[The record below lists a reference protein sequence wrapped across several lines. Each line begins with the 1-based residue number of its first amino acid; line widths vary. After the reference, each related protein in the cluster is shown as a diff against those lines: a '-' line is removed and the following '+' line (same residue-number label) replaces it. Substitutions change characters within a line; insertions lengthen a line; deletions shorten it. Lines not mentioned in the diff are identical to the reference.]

1 MQQTGTPMDW
11 FSSPQHDA
19 SIMAAWEHLVGG
31 GEWHSA
37 DVRSVVDD
45 SWQRCLVGH
54 VNPGVDRAP
63 PAVAETQLMQW
74 RDANARLVSASLPLM
89 QQTRELLSQTGT
101 VMLLADPDGLILQH
115 EGDMRILEPASEV
128 GLVPG
133 CNWTE
138 LNCGTN
144 AIGTALTLKQAVQIH
159 GAEHFC
165 AGIKR
170 WTCSATVIRDPM
182 DGHVLGVIDV
192 SGLADTYSRYSL
204 ALTVSLAGRIESRL
218 AKDAMERRLRL
229 LDRCASG
236 FGSHA
241 SDAMLVIDDKGRLVK
256 ANPQVVPTL
265 RRLGFDVNLDA
276 GFVLP
281 GLDTTAD
288 HPLTANAP
296 PWLHYAKVETL
307 REGSTVLGF
316 VVVIPGTG
324 NVRGAISP
332 SGGRDKLRSV
342 HSGAGAFER
351 IIGDSRTLRA
361 AVDKARQ
368 LAPSKVPVLLLG
380 DTGVGK
386 ELFAQGIHQASERAE
401 GPFVALNCGGL
412 SRDLLA
418 SELFGYA
425 EGAFTGAR
433 KSGAAG
439 KIEAAD
445 GGTLFLDEIGE
456 MPLDIQP
463 HLLRVLQENEIYRL
477 GENTPRKVNFRL
489 VAATHRDLKDA
500 IAKGSFRMDLFYRIA
515 VTTVSIPSLR
525 ERGEDL
531 PTLISYWLGYL
542 CDCYGLTPRSFD
554 AEAYACML
562 KYEWPGNVR
571 ELRNAIE
578 GALLLAEGT
587 TITVEK
593 LPVEVAAAAATAVHL
608 AQGEM
613 TEPVMATGD
622 SLKTAE
628 AEYIRRAL
636 ARCGG
641 NLTQAAAQLGIAK
654 STLYEKLRRYDLIAA
669 VSDVRRRE
677 ARGALRAEAGRSG

>member
-31 GEWHSA
+31 SEWHSA

-54 VNPGVDRAP
+54 VDPGVDRAP
-63 PAVAETQLMQW
+63 PAVGEDQLVQW
-74 RDANARLVSASLPLM
+74 REANARLVSASLPLM

-101 VMLLADPDGLILQH
+101 VMLLADPDGLVLQH
-115 EGDMRILEPASEV
+115 EGDMRIIEPAREV

-144 AIGTALTLKQAVQIH
+144 AIGTALALKQAVQIH

-182 DGHVLGVIDV
+182 DGRVLGVIDV
-192 SGLADTYSRYSL
+192 SGLADTYNRYSL

-241 SDAMLVIDDKGRLVK
+241 SDAILVVDDKGRLVK
-256 ANPQVVPTL
+256 ANSQVVPAL
-265 RRLGFDVNLDA
+265 RRLGFDVHLDA
-276 GFVLP
+276 SFVLP
-281 GLDTTAD
+281 GLDAKAD
-288 HPLTANAP
+288 HPVSSNAP
-296 PWLHYAKVETL
+296 AWLRYAHVEAL
-307 REGSTVLGF
+307 REGAALLGF
-316 VVVIPGTG
+316 IVVIPGTA
-324 NVRGAISP
+324 NVRGAIVLARK
-332 SGGRDKLRSV
+332 GERL
-342 HSGAGAFER
+342 HSAASAFER
-351 IIGDSRTLRA
+351 IVGDSRSLRA

-489 VAATHRDLKDA
+489 VAATHRDLKSA
-500 IAKGSFRMDLFYRIA
+500 IATGMFRMDLFYRIA

-531 PTLISYWLGYL
+531 PTLIDYWLRHL
-542 CDCYGLTPRSFD
+542 CESYGLPAKSFD
-554 AEAYACML
+554 EQAYACL
-562 KYEWPGNVR
+562 LNYAWPGNVR

-578 GALLLAEGT
+578 GALLLADGP
-587 TITVEK
+587 TITADK
-593 LPVEVAAAAATAVHL
+593 LPAEVGVASSSTVHL
-608 AQGEM
+608 VQREFP
-613 TEPVMATGD
+613 EQVVATGD

-636 ARCGG
+636 ARCEG

-654 STLYEKLRRYDLIAA
+654 STLYEKLRRYDLVAA
-669 VSDVRRRE
+669 VSDVRRRG
-677 ARGALRAEAGRSG
+677 ARGPSDL

>member
-11 FSSPQHDA
+11 FPSPQHDTR
-19 SIMAAWEHLVGG
+19 IMAAWEHLVTG
-31 GEWHSA
+31 GEWRSTN
-37 DVRSVVDD
+37 VRGVVDD

-54 VNPGVDRAP
+54 VDPGVDRAP
-63 PAVAETQLMQW
+63 PPLDDERLDQW
-74 RDANARLVSASLPLM
+74 RTGQRRLIDVSLPLM
-89 QQTRELLSQTGT
+89 QQTREFLSQTGT
-101 VMLLADPDGLILQH
+101 VMLLADSSGMILQQ

-133 CNWTE
+133 CDWTE

-144 AIGTALTLKQAVQIH
+144 AIGTALALKQPVQIH

-170 WTCSATVIRDPM
+170 WTCSATVIQDPV

-204 ALTVSLAGRIESRL
+204 ALAVSLAGRIEGRL

-229 LDRCASG
+229 LDRCAPRLG
-236 FGSHA
+236 AA
-241 SDAMLVIDDKGRLVK
+241 STEATLVVDDRGRLVK

-265 RRLGFDVNLDA
+265 RRRGFDVQLGA
-276 GFVLP
+276 EFSLP
-281 GLDTTAD
+281 GLDACKRGGA
-288 HPLTANAP
+288 PSNAP
-296 PWLHYAKVETL
+296 AWLRGSHVETL
-307 REGSTVLGF
+307 SEGADVLGYM
-316 VVVIPGTG
+316 VVIPGCGTPRRTG
-324 NVRGAISP
+324 PIVREP
-332 SGGRDKLRSV
+332 DRHRSA
-342 HSGAGAFER
+342 SSAFER
-351 IIGDSRTLRA
+351 IVGDSAALRA
-361 AVDKARQ
+361 AVVKARQ

-380 DTGVGK
+380 ETGVGK
-386 ELFAQGIHQASERAE
+386 ELFAQGIHQASERAD

-463 HLLRVLQENEIYRL
+463 HLLRVLEENEIYRL
-477 GENTPRKVNFRL
+477 GENASRKVNFRL

-500 IAKGSFRMDLFYRIA
+500 IAKGMFRMDLFYRIA
-515 VTTVSIPSLR
+515 VTTVSIPNLR
-525 ERGEDL
+525 ERAEDL
-531 PTLISYWLGYL
+531 PSLIAHWLAHL
-542 CDCYGLTPRSFD
+542 CECYGLPPRTFD
-554 AEAYACML
+554 DDAYARLME
-562 KYEWPGNVR
+562 YPWPGNVR

-578 GALLLAEGT
+578 GSLLLSDGPV
-587 TITVEK
+587 ITADK
-593 LPVEVAAAAATAVHL
+593 LPAEIGVSADSAAH
-608 AQGEM
+608 
-613 TEPVMATGD
+613 MAPSAKDALESESGGSA
-622 SLKTAE
+622 SLKCAE

-636 ARCGG
+636 DRHGG
-641 NLTQAAAQLGIAK
+641 NLTKTANQLDIAK
-654 STLYEKLRRYDLIAA
+654 STLYEKIRKYDLLKA
-669 VSDVRRRE
+669 VSDTRRR
-677 ARGALRAEAGRSG
+677 GAH